1 MEKNSKK
8 TYKGIDYYFDIF
20 GTGEY
25 SVNIGGKDYLFDTE
39 EETKKAIDNKTAL
52 MLEAVKDRLK
62 IDFYYHNKNLT
73 KKQYSAID
81 ECINTLETVKRELGL
96 TSLIFRR

>member
-8 TYKGIDYYFDIF
+8 TYKGIDYYFDIL

-39 EETKKAIDNKTAL
+39 AEAKRAIDNKNAYIANGIIKT
-52 MLEAVKDRLK
+52 LEC
-62 IDFYYHNKNLT
+62 DFKYHNKNLT
-73 KKQYSAID
+73 KKQDYAIED
-81 ECINTLETVKRELGL
+81 CIEALKTIVGKVR
-96 TSLIFRR
+96 I